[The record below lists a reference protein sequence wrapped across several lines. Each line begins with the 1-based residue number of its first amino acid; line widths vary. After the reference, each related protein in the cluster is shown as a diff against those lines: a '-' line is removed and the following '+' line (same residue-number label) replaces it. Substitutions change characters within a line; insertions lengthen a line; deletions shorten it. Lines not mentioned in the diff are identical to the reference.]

1 MKGINPFYFY
11 IGMALILALIVFIL
25 LITKSILLFILL
37 AFGSLVGITLI
48 LIHISRKIL
57 KIDKG
62 RLKKEVK
69 GIFGNRVYK
78 ILGLMLVLGYAGF
91 IYFFR
96 TFYNGAVLFFIFIAA
111 FTISEF
117 YKTYKIITYEKGILI
132 EGIAFY
138 SWEEIE
144 KTTNKDKNQ
153 TILKIKGIPKEIII
167 NEII

>member
-11 IGMALILALIVFIL
+11 IGMALILASIVSIL

-48 LIHISRKIL
+48 LIYISRKIL

-69 GIFGNRVYK
+69 RIFGNRVYK
-78 ILGLMLVLGYAGF
+78 ILRLMLVLGYAGF
-91 IYFFR
+91 IYFSG
-96 TFYNGAVLFFIFIAA
+96 TFYNSAVLFFIFIVA

-117 YKTYKIITYEKGILI
+117 YKTYRIRIYEKGILI

-144 KTTNKDKNQ
+144 KQLIRT
-153 TILKIKGIPKEIII
+153 KIKQY
-167 NEII
+167 